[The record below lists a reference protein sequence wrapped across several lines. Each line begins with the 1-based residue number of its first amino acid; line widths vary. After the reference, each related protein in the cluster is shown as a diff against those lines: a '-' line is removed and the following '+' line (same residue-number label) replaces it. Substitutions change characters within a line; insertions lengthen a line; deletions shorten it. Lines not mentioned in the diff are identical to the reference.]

1 MKYVQKLKEKK
12 MVLMNERGLSKE
24 KFTEK
29 NQVTILALT
38 ILDMK
43 YSFNGINSR
52 METKGK
58 EVSEV
63 ERRSIEVR
71 NYPILRIERKRMGKI
86 RTGSQ

>member
-12 MVLMNERGLSKE
+12 MVLMNNERGLSKE

-38 ILDMK
+38 VLDMK
-43 YSFNGINSR
+43 YSFNGINSK

-63 ERRSIEVR
+63 ERRSTEVR
-71 NYPILRIERKRMGKI
+71 NI
-86 RTGSQ
+86 QF